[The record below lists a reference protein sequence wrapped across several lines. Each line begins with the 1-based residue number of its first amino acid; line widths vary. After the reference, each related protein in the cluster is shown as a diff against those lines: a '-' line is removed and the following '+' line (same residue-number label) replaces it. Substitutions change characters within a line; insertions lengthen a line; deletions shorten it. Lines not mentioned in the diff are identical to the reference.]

1 MDPATIGLLISIAPT
16 VLDLLFG
23 QGHIKDS
30 SRQQRYP
37 LESMYGYGL
46 EGYGMYG
53 QGYRY
58 PRRRRK
64 LTVETFYSPEAKP
77 DIIRAAV
84 FNRAIARNNPWIE
97 HLPESKFYEKVRNLL
112 QEAKATYKPKD
123 PAKRSKLL
131 DRELTKLQAQLN
143 ILQQER
149 AAKSLEPEYGDTYGK
164 KYKDTYDTVL
174 DDKIT
179 RLQNEIARIQQ
190 AIDSLKSLPTG
201 QAQLLLPQ

>member
-1 MDPATIGLLISIAPT
+1 MDPATIGLLISITPT

-37 LESMYGYGL
+37 LENMYGYGL

-64 LTVETFYSPEAKP
+64 LTVETYYPEAAQP
-77 DIIRAAV
+77 ELVRAAV
-84 FNRAIARNNPWIE
+84 FNRAVAAKNPW
-97 HLPESKFYEKVRNLL
+97 LQFLEKENVFERIRNLL
-112 QEAKATYKPKD
+112 KEAAKEYRAKHPST
-123 PAKRSKLL
+123 AKRTQSLA
-131 DRELTKLQAQLN
+131 RQLTKLQAELN
-143 ILQQER
+143 ILQKE
-149 AAKSLEPEYGDTYGK
+149 AANKSLAQEFAQ
-164 KYKDTYDTVL
+164 KYPGADYSKAL
-174 DDKIT
+174 ESKIE

-190 AIDSLKSLPTG
+190 SMPTG
-201 QAQLLLPQ
+201 RLQPMLP